1 MIMEVEQMKVEILK
15 ELPNGYQCFTT
26 FWSDFYIAELFGKN
40 AIQDTFDRAF
50 EEWKHDYK
58 YLTEL
63 VVVLNYKVWY
73 FYDGV
78 KKNDEYC
85 KLYYNLW
92 KKTDSY
98 ACDNLKGDELT
109 YFYEITD

>member
-1 MIMEVEQMKVEILK
+1 MEVEQMKMEILK

-73 FYDGV
+73 F
-78 KKNDEYC
+78 
-85 KLYYNLW
+85 
-92 KKTDSY
+92 
-98 ACDNLKGDELT
+98 
-109 YFYEITD
+109 